1 MMARERHK
9 EARDVLVQFV
19 KDRVGTPFEAP
30 ANVTGTGAGTGTGG
44 GAGNGTGVGNGTGT
58 AGRLSRA
65 EAVRLKYATRD
76 ASTAMTEL
84 RKFAPRGLPEC
95 TQVSV
100 TDPPPPPPPP
110 PRIGE
115 AGDAEHVLYYGEA
128 LRVAVRSIAALIV
141 PLYDLGDHELWL
153 RLGVPTPPVRAVVP
167 PWRPHTSRGQ

>member
-1 MMARERHK
+1 M
-9 EARDVLVQFV
+9 LVQFV

-84 RKFAPRGLPEC
+84 RKFAHALL
-95 TQVSV
+95 
-100 TDPPPPPPPP
+100 DPPPPPPPP

>member
-1 MMARERHK
+1 MARERHK

-76 ASTAMTEL
+76 ACTAMTEL
-84 RKFAPRGLPEC
+84 RKFVPRGLPA
-95 TQVSV
+95 
-100 TDPPPPPPPP
+100 PPPPP

>member
-1 MMARERHK
+1 M
-9 EARDVLVQFV
+9 LVQFV

-30 ANVTGTGAGTGTGG
+30 ANVTGTGPGTGPGAGTGTGTGG

-76 ASTAMTEL
+76 ACTAMTEL
-84 RKFAPRGLPEC
+84 RKFVPRGLPEC

-167 PWRPHTSRGQ
+167 PWRPRTSRGQ

>member
-1 MMARERHK
+1 MHK

-30 ANVTGTGAGTGTGG
+30 ANVTGTGTGG

-76 ASTAMTEL
+76 ACTAMTEL
-84 RKFAPRGLPEC
+84 RKFVPRGLPA
-95 TQVSV
+95 
-100 TDPPPPPPPP
+100 PPPPP

-167 PWRPHTSRGQ
+167 PWRPHASRGQ

>member
-1 MMARERHK
+1 MKAREMHK

-19 KDRVGTPFEAP
+19 KDRVGAPFEAP
-30 ANVTGTGAGTGTGG
+30 ANVTGTGAGTGG

-76 ASTAMTEL
+76 ACTAMTEL
-84 RKFAPRGLPEC
+84 RKFVPRGLPA
-95 TQVSV
+95 
-100 TDPPPPPPPP
+100 PPPPP

>member
-1 MMARERHK
+1 MARERHK

-30 ANVTGTGAGTGTGG
+30 ANVTGTGTGG

-76 ASTAMTEL
+76 ACTAMTEL
-84 RKFAPRGLPEC
+84 RKFVPRGLPA
-95 TQVSV
+95 
-100 TDPPPPPPPP
+100 PPPPP

-153 RLGVPTPPVRAVVP
+153 RLGVPTPPVGSDVTGLTAPGYAHPRGR
-167 PWRPHTSRGQ
+167 WR

>member
-1 MMARERHK
+1 MKAREMHK

-30 ANVTGTGAGTGTGG
+30 ANVTGTGTGG

-76 ASTAMTEL
+76 ACTAMTEL
-84 RKFAPRGLPEC
+84 RKFVPRGLPA
-95 TQVSV
+95 
-100 TDPPPPPPPP
+100 PPPPP

-153 RLGVPTPPVRAVVP
+153 RLGVPTWLRWPA
-167 PWRPHTSRGQ
+167 TSTARQAYG

>member
-1 MMARERHK
+1 MKAREMHK

-30 ANVTGTGAGTGTGG
+30 ANVTGTGTGTGG

-76 ASTAMTEL
+76 ACTAMTEL
-84 RKFAPRGLPEC
+84 RKFVPRGLPA
-95 TQVSV
+95 
-100 TDPPPPPPPP
+100 PPPPP

-167 PWRPHTSRGQ
+167 PWRPRTSRGP

>member
-1 MMARERHK
+1 MKAREMHK

-30 ANVTGTGAGTGTGG
+30 ANVTGTGTGTGG

-76 ASTAMTEL
+76 ACTAMTEL
-84 RKFAPRGLPEC
+84 RKFVPRGLPA
-95 TQVSV
+95 
-100 TDPPPPPPPP
+100 PPPPP

-115 AGDAEHVLYYGEA
+115 AGDAEHVRYYGEA